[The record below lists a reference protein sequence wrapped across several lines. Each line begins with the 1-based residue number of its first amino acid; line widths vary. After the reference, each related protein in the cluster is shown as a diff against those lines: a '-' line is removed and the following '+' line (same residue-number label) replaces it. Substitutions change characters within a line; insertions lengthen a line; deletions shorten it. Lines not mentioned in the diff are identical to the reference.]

1 MNNDKASL
9 LGTPGLGGMGPR
21 GPGDRM
27 LGPRGFPPPLIPRKT
42 ILINCVYCQKVL
54 FLNPVDYL
62 YRWA

>member
-27 LGPRGFPPPLIPRKT
+27 LGPRGFPPPLIPRKR
-42 ILINCVYCQKVL
+42 ILINCILSKG
-54 FLNPVDYL
+54 FIFEPS
-62 YRWA
+62 